1 MSRRW
6 RTPSPAIVVSLIAL
20 FVALGGTTY
29 AATSLP
35 KNSVGAA
42 QLKKNAVTSAK
53 VKKGSITGAKVKVGS
68 LLAIDFKAGQLP
80 AGGIT
85 GLQTVKGSSIVLSP
99 NEQNG
104 ATANCPA
111 GKKAVSG
118 GWDSTGGTFEV
129 KLSKPTASNA
139 GWQVIV
145 DNNPIATDLT
155 VYVVCANAS

>member
-1 MSRRW
+1 
-6 RTPSPAIVVSLIAL
+6 L

-29 AATSLP
+29 AATNLP
-35 KNSVGAA
+35 KNSVGAK
-42 QLKKNAVTSAK
+42 QLKKNAVTSPK
-53 VKKGSITGAKVKVGS
+53 IKKGAVTGAKVKVGS
-68 LLAIDFKAGQLP
+68 LLAIDFKAGELP
-80 AGGIT
+80 TGGLT
-85 GLQTVKGSSIVLSP
+85 GLQTVTGGSIALTP

-111 GKKAVSG
+111 GKKAISG
-118 GWDSTGGTFEV
+118 GWDSAGGTFEV
-129 KLSKPTASNA
+129 KRSLPTSSNA